1 LEQIESRSRTMA
13 KLVDELLDVTR
24 LRAGEELHLDRERV
38 DLVALVHSMVRE
50 QHEAADNH
58 RLIVRSAAETLTG
71 WWDRMHLQRVL
82 ENLVSNGIK
91 YSPPGS
97 ELTLTLAAAKTS
109 EGDCAL
115 LTVRDHGIGI
125 AADDLPHI
133 FEWFYRGKHARAG
146 TIGSGLGLAGVRQI
160 VEQHGGTIT
169 VTSQVGVGSTFSI
182 CLPLDS
188 GQEGGTQAG

>member
-1 LEQIESRSRTMA
+1 
-13 KLVDELLDVTR
+13 
-24 LRAGEELHLDRERV
+24 
-38 DLVALVHSMVRE
+38 
-50 QHEAADNH
+50 
-58 RLIVRSAAETLTG
+58 
-71 WWDRMHLQRVL
+71 MHLQRVV

-97 ELTLTLAAAKTS
+97 EITVTLAAAKTP

-125 AADDLPHI
+125 VDDDLPHI
-133 FEWFYRGKHARAG
+133 FNWFYRGKNARAG

-169 VTSQVGVGSTFSI
+169 VTSQVGIGSTFSI

-188 GQEGGTQAG
+188 GRESVAEGG